1 MQRRATKSILESED
15 DKDTRNSRLNFCP
28 WTIDDFF
35 SMRYFFYKVLNG
47 YVDTDISSALQL
59 YSDTA
64 RHPLREKDGLTLV
77 DPNPRQSPT
86 GLPRAEGECN
96 RN

>member
-15 DKDTRNSRLNFCP
+15 DNDTRNSRLNFCP

-64 RHPLREKDGLTLV
+64 RHPLREKDGLTLKK
-77 DPNPRQSPT
+77 T
-86 GLPRAEGECN
+86 YARAN
-96 RN
+96 TFKFSFLNSY